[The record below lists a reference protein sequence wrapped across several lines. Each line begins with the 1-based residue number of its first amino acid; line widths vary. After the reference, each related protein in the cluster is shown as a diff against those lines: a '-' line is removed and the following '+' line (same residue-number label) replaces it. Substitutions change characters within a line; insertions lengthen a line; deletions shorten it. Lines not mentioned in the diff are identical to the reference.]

1 MPDGNSARNSQ
12 RLTLH
17 QIEALAIVAGMLV
30 LFVSDRLRYDVIAA
44 LALSTALLTG
54 VVAAKQA
61 FEGFSSSVVI
71 IIASVL
77 VISRAVAVSGVID
90 SAMRRLLRWLDSTTL
105 QVGTLTAAVTLLSA
119 FVKNVGALGVF
130 MPVAIQAAERRN
142 RPVSQYLMPL
152 AFGSLIGGTM
162 TLIGTSPNV
171 LISEVR
177 RELVGQ
183 PFHMFDFTPV
193 GLPLSLIAIAFLG
206 VGWRLLPANRQGQ
219 PTPERRFA
227 IEDYTSEALLPEDS
241 PMVGKT
247 VADLEGLGESDVT
260 VTAIIREHSHRYV
273 PRPHWTLFAGDIL
286 VLQGDATAL
295 QPVIDHA
302 RLKLLGIDEIAA
314 LKPRN
319 KDDVLETAE
328 AVVAPDS
335 PLIGRTPQDLHLR
348 QSYEVNLLALSRG
361 GQQTTARLRH
371 VRFEPGDIVVLQGRQ
386 TQLNNALTEL
396 RLLPLAERN
405 LSIGRPRWRY
415 LPILILLAAM
425 IAIASG
431 EVQVE
436 VGFFIGATLVVL
448 LRLITPR
455 EAYDAVD
462 WPIIVMLGCLI
473 PVGEALKETGAA
485 GLLADG
491 LTVLAAQLPASL
503 AVAMIMVVSMLV
515 TPMLH
520 HAAAVL
526 VMGPVAAAVAKN
538 LGLGPDAFLMATA
551 FGAACDFLTPIGHQ
565 NSTLV
570 MGPGGYRFSDY
581 WRLGLPLSLLVA
593 TAGTWLILLE
603 WPLR

>member
-1 MPDGNSARNSQ
+1 
-12 RLTLH
+12 LTLL
-17 QIEALAIVAGMLV
+17 QIESLAIIAGMLV
-30 LFVSDRLRYDVIAA
+30 LFLSDRLRYDVVAA
-44 LALSTALLTG
+44 LALSAALLTG
-54 VVAAKQA
+54 VVPAKKA
-61 FEGFSSSVVI
+61 FEGFASPVII

-77 VISRAVAVSGVID
+77 VISRAVAISGVID
-90 SAMRRLLRWLDSTTL
+90 SAMRRVLRVLDSTTL
-105 QVGTLTAAVTLLSA
+105 QVGTLTAAVTFLSA

-152 AFGSLIGGTM
+152 AFGSLIGGTI

-177 RELVGQ
+177 RQIVGQ
-183 PFHMFDFTPV
+183 PFHMFDFTPI
-193 GLPLSLIAIAFLG
+193 GLPLSLIAIAFLS
-206 VGWRLLPANRQGQ
+206 VGWRLLPVNRQGQ
-219 PTPERRFA
+219 PSPEKRFS
-227 IEDYTSEALLPEDS
+227 IEDYTSEATLPEES
-241 PMVGKT
+241 PMTGKT
-247 VADLEGLGESDVT
+247 VADLEALGEGEVT
-260 VTAIIREHSHRYV
+260 VAAIIREHSHRYV

-286 VLQGDATAL
+286 VLQGDPTAL
-295 QPVIDHA
+295 QPMVDQA
-302 RLKLLGIDEIAA
+302 KLKMLGAEEMAE

-319 KDDVLETAE
+319 KDDVLETVE

-335 PLIGRTPQDLHLR
+335 SLIGRTPQDLHLR
-348 QSYEVNLLALSRG
+348 QSYEINLLALSRG
-361 GQQTTARLRH
+361 GEQPTARLRH
-371 VRFEPGDIVVLQGRQ
+371 NRFQQGDIVVLQGRQ

-396 RLLPLAERN
+396 HLLPLAERN
-405 LSIGRPRWRY
+405 LAIGTPRWRY
-415 LPILILLAAM
+415 LPIVILLVA
-425 IAIASG
+425 ILAIAFG
-431 EVQVE
+431 VVQVE
-436 VGFFIGATLVVL
+436 VGFFVAATLIVL

-455 EAYDAVD
+455 EAYDAVE

-491 LTVLAAQLPASL
+491 LTVIAAHMPLSL
-503 AVAMIMVVSMLV
+503 AVGMIMVVSMLV

-526 VMGPVAAAVAKN
+526 VMGPIAAAVAKN
-538 LGLGPDAFLMATA
+538 LGVGPDAFLMAVA

-581 WRLGLPLSLLVA
+581 WRLGLPLSILVA
-593 TAGTWLILLE
+593 VAGTWLILLR